1 MLGTR
6 FLSCRWFFAIALTML
21 CAVSA
26 EASFDGQSVT
36 VHWEMW
42 NGSSPGEGGSLIA
55 ATDTN
60 VFVASDSASPDVV
73 DFHDSSGTT
82 NELWDIDFQNDTIT
96 LTYTSIEYQDSD
108 HQYMYMMPVGFHFLM
123 EGSDDLASVVVD
135 ETYAPHGFDASLVSF
150 SETDLW
156 VNLQG
161 SMCHMHSSGMMPGCM
176 NAASPTGF
184 DNQIVLNL
192 QTVPEPSTALLLGA
206 GLSGFSFWHGRRR
219 ATPRFQS
226 RAQ

>member
-108 HQYMYMMPVGFHFLM
+108 HCKLSQSAIKECAAIYSYLSILPGTCSPPKF
-123 EGSDDLASVVVD
+123 GSR
-135 ETYAPHGFDASLVSF
+135 SL
-150 SETDLW
+150 L
-156 VNLQG
+156 
-161 SMCHMHSSGMMPGCM
+161 
-176 NAASPTGF
+176 
-184 DNQIVLNL
+184 
-192 QTVPEPSTALLLGA
+192 
-206 GLSGFSFWHGRRR
+206 
-219 ATPRFQS
+219 
-226 RAQ
+226 